1 MKNIT
6 FDVKENEGFTLVELS
21 IVLVIIGLIVG
32 GVLVGQ
38 DMIKSAEIR
47 STIAQVQGYDTAV
60 NVFKDKY
67 SQLPGDISSTQ
78 ATTLGLTTRTGAA
91 GRGDGSGLI
100 TALPANPTYLGHE
113 TALFWRDL
121 SQLNVISNSFNAATD
136 ALATLA
142 TADAVKTMLPE
153 AKLKRGNFITVYSS
167 SGKNY
172 YEITGVSAVAAG
184 VYTLTTNLSPQEAM
198 NLDTKLDDGL
208 PLTGAARAAYSTSAL
223 DGIQASNNT
232 VAAAY
237 VAASFTGCVNSDAT
251 AGTATDPYQV
261 GTEDYANTL
270 ACQLRIQA
278 GF

>member
-1 MKNIT
+1 MH
-6 FDVKENEGFTLVELS
+6 KENMKKNDGFTLVELS
-21 IVLVIIGLIVG
+21 IVLVIIGLIIG

-60 NVFKDKY
+60 NVFRDKY
-67 SQLPGDISSTQ
+67 SQLPGDIGATQ
-78 ATTLGLTTRTGAA
+78 ATTLGLTTRSGAA
-91 GRGDGSGLI
+91 GRGDGSGLV
-100 TALPANPTYLGHE
+100 TALPANPAYLGHE
-113 TALFWRDL
+113 TSLFWRDL
-121 SQLNVISNSFNAATD
+121 SQMNMISNSFSVATD

-142 TADAVKTMLPE
+142 TADAVKTVLPE
-153 AKLKRGNFITVYSS
+153 AKMKKGNLITVYSS

-184 VYTLTTNLSPQEAM
+184 VYTLTTNLSPQEAL

-208 PLTGAARAAYSTSAL
+208 PLTGIARAAYSLTAL

-237 VAASFTGCVNSDAT
+237 VAASFTGCVASDAT
-251 AGTATDPYQV
+251 AGTAIDPYQV
-261 GTEDYANTL
+261 STPDYAGTL